1 MDSPDFE
8 LIRIGP
14 LTLRYFADALSTA
27 DALDCFEFTVP
38 PQTKGSPPHYHR
50 DIDELVYGVQGRV
63 TFTVAGEDRV
73 LGPRDFTFIPRG
85 AVHGFSNRHDEPAVV
100 LSVMTPG
107 TVGPG
112 YFREMAAL
120 FASGAPDPAAIA
132 AVMTRHGLIP
142 V

>member
-1 MDSPDFE
+1 MDSPVFE

-14 LTLRYFADALSTA
+14 LTLRYFTDGSGTSGAV
-27 DALDCFEFTVP
+27 DCFEFTVP

-50 DIDELVYGVQGRV
+50 DVDELVYGVQGRV

-73 LGPRDFTFIPRG
+73 LGPRDCTFIPRG

-107 TVGPG
+107 IGPD

-120 FASGAPDPAAIA
+120 FASGAPAPAAIA